1 MAGEAEPIEIL
12 KVCEPHRG
20 WKCVIFIHPGR
31 RLVGSLPVPKNLPE
45 SQILAYIKE
54 ALGE

>member
-20 WKCVIFIHPGR
+20 WKCVIFIHSGR
-31 RLVGSLPVPKNLPE
+31 RLVGSIPVPKNLPE
-45 SQILAYIKE
+45 GQILAYVKE